1 MNRIRLKRLWEF
13 TAGFRLR
20 YFATLGCV
28 VMDVALNF
36 LWPLI
41 LGWMIDGVFSGK
53 PLEGLPFLVAPA
65 EKGIAAMGGMDV
77 LRANLWVVGVL
88 VIAIWA
94 VRGVFMFLKGRLGS
108 TTAEGVAR
116 SVRNRLYRHLQSLPY
131 DYHVKAATGDLIQR
145 CTTDVDTTRMFVG
158 TQSPELLRAVVVL
171 VATLMVLLSLNW
183 QLTLLSMCLVP
194 VLMVFAFLYF
204 KKIQKQINE
213 LEMSDGA
220 MSTCLQENLT
230 GVRVVRAFGRELHEK
245 EKFAVKVGT
254 LKDKVIAL
262 TRMFALFWSF
272 ADFITIIQ
280 QVMVLY
286 FGAWFAVK
294 GSISL
299 GTFVIFNSYVGMFL
313 WPFRNF
319 GRQLADL
326 GRMLIAVGRLN
337 DILIEKPEDSGP
349 DAVKPPLGR
358 DIVFEGVTFG
368 YDGGEP
374 VLKDLSFTVKA
385 GETVAVLGATGSG
398 KSSLVHLLQRL
409 YDYQGGSV
417 KIGGVELNTIEK
429 HWLRSHVG
437 IVLQEPFLYGKT
449 VRENIGI
456 VRRDPDPGEVEEV
469 ARVAAIHDVIKTF
482 DMGYETVVGERGVT
496 LSGGQKQRVA
506 IARTLMKDNDILVFD
521 DSLSAVDTETDAAI
535 REALKER
542 RRGVTTFII
551 SHRISTLSEA
561 DRILVLEGGRIAQNG
576 THGELVNQEGLYRRI
591 WMIQN
596 APEEELEE
604 EEDGF
609 ARFSEGKE
617 LV

>member
-1 MNRIRLKRLWEF
+1 ML
-13 TAGFRLR
+13 
-20 YFATLGCV
+20 TLICV
-28 VMDVALNF
+28 VMDVGLNF

-41 LGWMIDGVFSGK
+41 LGWTVDGVLMGN
-53 PLEGLPFLVAPA
+53 PLTGPAPVLNWA
-65 EKGIAAMGGMDV
+65 ERGIAAVGGMGV
-77 LRANLWVVGVL
+77 LRANLWIAGVL
-88 VIAIWA
+88 IVCIWA
-94 VRGVFMFLKGRLGS
+94 VRGVFMYLKGRLGS
-108 TTAEGVAR
+108 QTAEGVAR
-116 SVRNRLYRHLQSLPY
+116 STRNRLYRHLQSLPY

-145 CTTDVDTTRMFVG
+145 CTTDVETTRLFIG
-158 TQSPELLRAVVVL
+158 TQSPELFRAVIVL
-171 VATLMVLLSLNW
+171 ISTLTVLLSLNAA
-183 QLTLLSMCLVP
+183 LTGLSMCLVP
-194 VLMVFAFLYF
+194 VLLVFAFFYF
-204 KKIQKQINE
+204 KRIQTQITD
-213 LEMSDGA
+213 LEQSDGA

-230 GVRVVRAFGRELHEK
+230 GVRVVRAFGREQHEK
-245 EKFAVKVGT
+245 VKFAER
-254 LKDKVIAL
+254 IAVLREKGIHL
-262 TRMFALFWSF
+262 TNMFAKFWSF
-272 ADFITIIQ
+272 TDFITILQ

-286 FGAWFAVK
+286 FGAWYAVS
-294 GSISL
+294 GAISV
-299 GTFVIFNSYVGMFL
+299 GTFLIFNSYVGMFL

-319 GRQLADL
+319 GRQLADF

-349 DAVKPPLGR
+349 DPVTPKLDG
-358 DIVFEGVTFG
+358 DIAFDNVTFG

-374 VLKDLSFTVKA
+374 VLKGLSFDVKA
-385 GETVAVLGATGSG
+385 GETVAMLGATGSG

-409 YDYQGGSV
+409 YDYQEGSV
-417 KIGGVELNTIEK
+417 RIGGVELKTIEK

-456 VRRDPDPGEVEEV
+456 VYREPDGKAVEEV
-469 ARVAAIHDVIKTF
+469 ARAAAIHDVIQSF

-542 RRGVTTFII
+542 RKGVTTFII
-551 SHRISTLSEA
+551 SHRISTLAEA
-561 DRILVLEGGRIAQNG
+561 DRILVLEGGRITQSG
-576 THGELVNQEGLYRRI
+576 THEELVRQEGLYRRI
-591 WMIQN
+591 WLIQN
-596 APEEELEE
+596 ALEEEM

-609 ARFSEGKE
+609 ARFSVGKE